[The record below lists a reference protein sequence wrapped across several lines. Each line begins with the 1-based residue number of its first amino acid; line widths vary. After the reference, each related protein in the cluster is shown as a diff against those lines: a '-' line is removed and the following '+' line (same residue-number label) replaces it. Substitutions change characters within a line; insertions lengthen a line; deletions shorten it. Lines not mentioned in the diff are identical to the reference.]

1 MIMKRMKKFLAF
13 ALSVVMCLGMAV
25 TASAEGEKAGLINM
39 SNATPNTAYVAYRLF
54 DANPAPT
61 TGESTT
67 EQVAY
72 TTGKA
77 QAEWFE
83 NQTEN
88 PFTFTQVAGTETYTV
103 AVSQGKSNDDVTE
116 FLNGLYTKEGED
128 YSFADG
134 FLNIVMGKIEATADA
149 NGKVAFDDVP
159 YGYYLITSGLGA
171 TVTVSSTNPTATVID
186 KNVSKP
192 TFPEDGG
199 KVILNADGTS
209 TIKNTVNYGETVNFK
224 VSIQS
229 SNYDG
234 AKLVTQYVIKDTLD
248 AGMSYVAAEGTIV
261 AVKVGD
267 QTLTKVAADPGKN
280 QYTINTA
287 PTGVTAGKSGFEI
300 TIPWAAGQTDEDGNV
315 LASTVENYYTQG
327 AMIEVTYAAKVNVD
341 AATGT
346 PLKNSATFHYYTNNQ
361 TTPENP
367 DEPSKET
374 ETVTYSFD
382 LVKTNK
388 QNAVLDGA
396 KFSLYDSQS
405 GGTAIQFVEVKEDD
419 TVVAYRRATAEEIAN
434 SSVVKTTTIEA
445 GNITVKGLAG
455 STATK
460 EENGEQVAVPVSY
473 WLEETEAPAGYNMI
487 TDRKEVAISNR
498 NLNASVEN
506 GIYQNGGIEV
516 ENVAGSLLPSTG
528 GIGTTIFYLVGG
540 LLAAGA
546 GILLITKKRMKKE
559 Q

>member
-1 MIMKRMKKFLAF
+1 MKKFLAF

-25 TASAEGEKAGLINM
+25 TASAEGEEAGLINM
-39 SNATPNTAYVAYRLF
+39 SNATPNTVYVAYRLF

-61 TGESTT
+61 TGENTT

-72 TTGKA
+72 TTGKV
-77 QAEWFE
+77 QAEWFGR
-83 NQTEN
+83 QADN

-128 YSFADG
+128 YSFAGG
-134 FLNIVMGKIEATADA
+134 FLNIVMGRIEAAADA
-149 NGKVAFDDVP
+149 NGKVVFGDVP

-267 QTLTKVAADPGKN
+267 QTLTKVDSVPGKN

-315 LASTVENYYTQG
+315 VASTVENYYTQG

-367 DEPSKET
+367 DEPSQET

-382 LVKTNK
+382 LVKTNT
-388 QNAVLDGA
+388 QNAVLNGA
-396 KFSLYDSQS
+396 KFSLYDSQN
-405 GGTAIQFVEVKEDD
+405 GGTAIQFVEVKEND
-419 TVVAYRRATAEEIAN
+419 TVVAYRRATAEEIGD

-455 STATK
+455 STATR

-487 TDRKEVAISNR
+487 TDRKEVAISNS
-498 NLNASVEN
+498 NLNAVVADGTYVS
-506 GIYQNGGIEV
+506 GGIEV